1 MRDALSS
8 AFNDRKNTGLI
19 HESRCATVATV
30 VKKRSTLRTMLRRAI
45 APAALLI
52 VAVFFGGYAIFGP
65 NGALAYGDIERQ
77 LAVKQRELAMLDKN
91 RADLKNRVALLDPK
105 HADPDMVE
113 ELALKNL
120 GVVHKDDMIVPLTDT
135 K

>member
-1 MRDALSS
+1 MP
-8 AFNDRKNTGLI
+8 
-19 HESRCATVATV
+19 
-30 VKKRSTLRTMLRRAI
+30 KKRSTLRTMLRRAI

-52 VAVFFGGYAIFGP
+52 VGVFFGGYAIFGP

-91 RADLKNRVALLDPK
+91 RAELKNRVALLDPK

-120 GVVHKDDMIVPLTDT
+120 GVVNKNDVIVPLTDT